1 MFSMPDRCSRIN
13 ILRDIDRQMI
23 QELNAIPLYQNV
35 LQVTSS
41 KNVKGL
47 VLDEEGWI
55 DLYSVWLS
63 K

>member
-1 MFSMPDRCSRIN
+1 
-13 ILRDIDRQMI
+13 I